1 MLPSILTTCIPRAEI
16 QTGELAEE
24 IFAAKIRPVVEGT
37 APRVYQDAEVFF
49 ANTFPTDGIKTLIR
63 EVFGRLTGGEVGSA
77 IIRLETSFGGGK
89 THDEIALWHIC
100 RQGRRISGLERF
112 ADLALIPDYAVRVAA
127 IDGRD
132 LDPENGIYH
141 PDTGITT
148 YTLWGEIAYQI
159 GGIRGYDLLKGSDES
174 GISPGT
180 SVLERLME
188 EKPGVIILDEIARYL
203 RAAMAKAVGQSTLA
217 KQVVAFLFSLMD
229 LAASSSQLIL
239 VYSLASASDTFAEET
254 ADLNELIQASSRQ
267 ERVLS
272 PSTDVEIYNIVKQRL
287 FERVSED
294 AAQDAA
300 KEYLNAYRTS
310 RLNLPDGC
318 KDSSYGQ
325 AIASSY
331 PFHPELFKLLTQKIA
346 SIPEF
351 QRTRGA
357 LRLFASVVKYLW
369 QNSDPASDWIPLIHT
384 HHIPVGVEEK
394 VTSDLTSRL
403 QLPLMRLPIQ
413 ADIYNPDGREA
424 YTQVQDRHWIA
435 AGKPP
440 FSTWVARTI
449 FLHSLTQGISSGIRR
464 AELNLSLLTPDT
476 EIGFVERVLEQLG
489 KVAWYL
495 DIDPVTSIARFKEE
509 PSINKIITEE
519 KEQIG
524 KAEAKDELR
533 SRRDSIFATKVFKLV
548 SSPDSASDVDD
559 TADSLALCAIDFD
572 EVTVTSSQDPPPP
585 LVEQIFNNTG
595 ESGKFRTFRNRLL
608 FLVANRQ
615 ELERAID
622 LAREY
627 KAIKNILK
635 SPNRLDDISESQKK
649 QLKRKNGDI
658 DLAVRIA
665 LTNAYRHLFYPANDK
680 VKAPKGLLHYTLP
693 AQDSSTVKGKSNQ
706 QDLILKAL
714 RDCQKIR
721 QEGEEMAKSFAP
733 AYILQKVWP
742 AGLDRWTTKSL
753 REEFSKNLSLNMPID
768 AEIPKLRQTI
778 CRGLELGQWDLEM
791 GQKVYIK
798 TEAAAFTP
806 PDTIEFSDRQILYRR
821 GILEPPKPKVIE
833 LNAQLMPSTAAIKPV
848 RVRWKAKEAL
858 KIQLYQNDRPIPGEF
873 RPSDEYEG
881 EVGENTLFRLVADY
895 GDGETA
901 TQEVQVKMAGTGGT
915 YGSGAS
921 GSSPSAGDTPGLFD
935 VKPEQLNFVGTP
947 NRVFA
952 EFGDR
957 CSDNKVTGI
966 SQLTVS
972 VGTITDYR
980 KLGTAIPLLA
990 RLKPRIDQT
999 VTIQTGEQFVR
1010 LEYQGDMRGFQG
1022 FLSTLNALLNQAEVQ
1037 GEVNLKLTF
1046 EFDKAIAPNG
1056 TEWRAIQGSLFR
1068 NPVDRLSLMAMVKYD

>member
-188 EKPGVIILDEIARYL
+188 GKPGVIILDEIARYL

-524 KAEAKDELR
+524 KAEAKEELR

-649 QLKRKNGDI
+649 QLKQKNGDI

-806 PDTIEFSDRQILYRR
+806 PDTIEFSDRQTLYRR

-901 TQEVQVKMAGTGGT
+901 TQEVQVKIAGTGGT

-921 GSSPSAGDTPGLFD
+921 ASSPSAGDTPGLFD

-952 EFGDR
+952 EFGD
-957 CSDNKVTGI
+957 CCADNKVTGI
-966 SQLTVS
+966 SRFTVS
-972 VGTITDYR
+972 VETVMDYR
-980 KLGTAIPLLA
+980 KLGTAISLLE
-990 RLKPRIDQT
+990 RFKPQIDQT
-999 VTIQTGEQFVR
+999 TTIQTGEQFVR
-1010 LEYQGDMRGFQG
+1010 LLYQGDRRGFQG
-1022 FLSTLNALLNQAEVQ
+1022 FFSTLNGLLSQPKVEGDVS
-1037 GEVNLKLTF
+1037 LSLTF
-1046 EFDKAIAPNG
+1046 EFESAIAPNG
-1056 TEWRAIQGSLFR
+1056 TEFKAIQGSLFR
-1068 NPVDRLSLMAMVKYD
+1068 NPVDRLSLTAMVKYD